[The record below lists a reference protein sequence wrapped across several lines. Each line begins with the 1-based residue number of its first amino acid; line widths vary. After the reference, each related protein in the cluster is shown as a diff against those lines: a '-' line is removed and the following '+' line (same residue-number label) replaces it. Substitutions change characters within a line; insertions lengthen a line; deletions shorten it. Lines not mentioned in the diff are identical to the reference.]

1 MMPRISEVLR
11 GNVVGS
17 DNNCFHNL
25 SRSDHHDLTLMMTSA
40 QVVETVSN
48 YY

>member
-25 SRSDHHDLTLMMTSA
+25 SRSHHDLTLMMTSA
-40 QVVETVSN
+40 QVIETVSN
-48 YY
+48 YC